1 MGKTYIA
8 RATGYDA
15 VEFKAEL
22 EAPTGSGTVE
32 LPPAEEAIAFD
43 TGAAD
48 GRRKPGIK
56 EVQMSLAVFRTADLT
71 PIVDNG
77 EGETEVLVTRT
88 DTSDRVFRG
97 FVYPDEYEDSP
108 LAPQPDQVEL
118 RASDGLKLLESTPF
132 GDLAISDQ
140 KYPSIHALLTA
151 ILDPLYS
158 SLLDLEVLMELAPEG
173 FTDGPNTSDTYR
185 LSEVRYPTDGLRD
198 QRSSTREWLS
208 QYEALEAIVT
218 GLGVTMQQ
226 APSHTTFFNV
236 NGDQVRPL
244 TWNLTHEDA
253 VGSNGEAPLWR
264 NTVYNGLTDV
274 SRDLD
279 AVRQRDD
286 IELDHSR
293 RRARR
298 ASKVEFLHQHGR
310 VENVIRNGGFENRDE
325 FWNLRS
331 NTSGI
336 ESTIE
341 RHLNSEET
349 PAPTDSDR
357 LFLDIGYDAGL
368 LTTIERV
375 ATQALEFTQPTKEA
389 GFRFRWEAWQDQEL
403 EAFLRW
409 EGTHSIKAFST
420 QVRAKALPGNPAVSV
435 EPLDRP
441 IMEGARLPV
450 ENQDGDVVA
459 VVTATARAE
468 TGDGRVEV
476 DAQSEIPKGHQIL
489 YPGFVNTT
497 GNRLKLNKFVGPN
510 RLSSWSSQSI
520 HIPYVD
526 GAGNAPSD
534 PTPKLHLDVIAD
546 SNPDIGIAR
555 MKIDN
560 LRLQPIQGDQILTET
575 SLRASEPQ
583 SGEEEGFETVVGSGP
598 TPENDRRLRGS
609 TYYTGEHNVLE
620 RDTDEATDNFV
631 VEGDATNETSVGEKF
646 WVETGVF
653 GLEVYES
660 TDITLLASPT
670 RTRFD
675 VAAGINDIPAT
686 GRLYTAIDSRFS
698 AFRWKRD
705 PSVPDADARPLG
717 EVLARLRMRYHR
729 QKNFKFDITELF
741 TEQSPRIW
749 GTEFVTLNGRQ
760 YSVESVGALR
770 VPGRRT
776 LTLLEHNDYGL

>member
-15 VEFKAEL
+15 VEFKTEL

-32 LPPAEEAIAFD
+32 LPPAEEAIAFN

-48 GRRKPGIK
+48 GRRKPGVK
-56 EVQMSLAVFRTADLT
+56 EVQMSLAVFRTADLS

-77 EGETEVLVTRT
+77 EGETEVKVTRT
-88 DTSDRVFRG
+88 DTSDVVFRG

-118 RASDGLKLLESTPF
+118 RASDGLKLLESAPF
-132 GDLAISDQ
+132 GDLSISDQ
-140 KYPSIHALLTA
+140 KAPSVHALLTA

-158 SLLDLEVLMELAPEG
+158 FPLDLEVLMRLAPEG
-173 FTDGPNTSDTYR
+173 FTAGPNTADTYR
-185 LSEVRYPTDGLRD
+185 LSEVGYPTDGLRD

-208 QYEALEAIVT
+208 QYEALDNIVT
-218 GLGVTMQQ
+218 ACGLVMQQ
-226 APSHTTFFNV
+226 APSHTTFFNPD
-236 NGDQVRPL
+236 GDEVRPL

-253 VGSNGEAPLWR
+253 VDANGEAPMWR
-264 NTVYNGLTDV
+264 DEVYYGLTDV

-279 AVRQRDD
+279 AVRQRDE
-286 IELDHSR
+286 IEFDHSR

-298 ASKVEFLHQHGR
+298 VSEVEFTHEHGR
-310 VENVIRNGGFENRDE
+310 VENVVRNAGFENRDE
-325 FWNLRS
+325 YWDLS
-331 NTSGI
+331 AGTDASG
-336 ESTIE
+336 IE

-349 PAPTDSDR
+349 PAPTSDDK
-357 LFLDIGYDAGL
+357 LFLDLGYDAGAGSS
-368 LTTIERV
+368 IERR
-375 ATQALEFTQPTKEA
+375 ATQTLEFTQPTKVA
-389 GFRFRWEAWQDQEL
+389 GFRFSWESWQDQEL

-409 EGTHSIKAFST
+409 EGTHSISTFST
-420 QVRAKALPGNPAVSV
+420 QVRAKALPGSPAVSV

-450 ENQDGDVVA
+450 ENQNGDVTA
-459 VVTATARAE
+459 VVTATTRAE
-468 TGDGRVEV
+468 AGDGRIEV
-476 DAQSEIPKGHQIL
+476 DAQSEIPQGHQIL
-489 YPGFVNTT
+489 YPGFLSST
-497 GNRLKLNKFVGPN
+497 GNRLGLNKFVGPD
-510 RLSSWSSQSI
+510 RLSSWTSQTV

-526 GAGNAPSD
+526 GTGSEPGD
-534 PTPKLHLDVIAD
+534 PTPKLHIDIIAD
-546 SNPDIGIAR
+546 SNPDVGIAR

-631 VEGDATNETSVGEKF
+631 VEGDATDETSVGEKF
-646 WVETGVF
+646 WVESDGY

-660 TDITLLASPT
+660 TDITLLASPR

-675 VAAGINDIPAT
+675 VAAGIDDIPTT

-698 AFRWKRD
+698 AFRWKRN
-705 PSVPDADARPLG
+705 PSVSDGDARPLG
-717 EVLARLRMRYHR
+717 EVIARLRMRYHR
-729 QKNFKFDITELF
+729 KKNFEFDITELF

-770 VPGRRT
+770 VPGKRT
-776 LTLLEHNDYGL
+776 LTLLEHKDYGL